1 MTSSNKI
8 IFNQYYYDLLLK
20 IRSIAKKHK
29 EHSKTAVK
37 VLDNLKE
44 NYKEFDKSADT
55 YLTFLKENCSEEFWK
70 SYLELEKEQ
79 GDEWLK
85 KEEIKSVCLFVNITI
100 GDISKLLRDN
110 FLCHHYIS
118 VFYIFKNDLEEEEA
132 SKILK
137 ILQSFDEEFELENES
152 FKKVISR
159 LNSIK
164 TENVKSNS
172 SFDNIEDLKDTT
184 IGKIAKE
191 IINDVDITKLK
202 ETITN
207 NDGNI
212 FKALASSDSG
222 LSELFTNVGS
232 KVTDKISSGEL
243 NQEAIM
249 KDAMKF
255 ASLLP
260 GMFGT
265 GGGAGGDDEDS
276 PGGGMGGFNMGDMM
290 KMMSAMSAMNGGMGG
305 MGGGGGRKSK
315 SAINKQGL
323 RNLAKRAELQKKLK
337 KSKE

>member
-1 MTSSNKI
+1 MTSSKI
-8 IFNQYYYDLLLK
+8 IFNQYYYDLLIK
-20 IRSIAKKHK
+20 IRTIAKKHK

-37 VLDNLKE
+37 VLETLKD
-44 NYKEFDKSADT
+44 NYKEFDKSSDSYIT
-55 YLTFLKENCSEEFWK
+55 YINENCNEDFWK
-70 SYLELEKEQ
+70 SYLDLEKEQ
-79 GDEWLK
+79 SDEWLK
-85 KEEIKSVCLFVNITI
+85 KDEIKSVCLFVNITI

-118 VFYIFKNDLEEEEA
+118 VIYIFKNDLTDEEA
-132 SKILK
+132 ANILK
-137 ILQSFDEEFELENES
+137 ILQTFDEDFELENENY
-152 FKKVISR
+152 KKIISR

-191 IINDVDITKLK
+191 IINDVDISKLK

-222 LSELFTNVGS
+222 LSELFTNVGT

-260 GMFGT
+260 GMFGGAS
-265 GGGAGGDDEDS
+265 GGGNDDS
-276 PGGGMGGFNMGDMM
+276 SGGGGMGGFNMGDMM
-290 KMMSAMSAMNGGMGG
+290 KMMSAMSAMNGGGG
-305 MGGGGGRKSK
+305 GGGGGRGGKSK
-315 SAINKQGL
+315 TAINKQGL
-323 RNLAKRAELQKKLK
+323 RNLAKRVELQKKLK
-337 KSKE
+337 KNKE

>member
-1 MTSSNKI
+1 MTSSKI
-8 IFNQYYYDLLLK
+8 IFNQYYYDLLIK
-20 IRSIAKKHK
+20 IRTIAKKHK

-37 VLDNLKE
+37 VLETLKD
-44 NYKEFDKSADT
+44 NYKEFDKSSDSYIT
-55 YLTFLKENCSEEFWK
+55 YINENCNEDFWK
-70 SYLELEKEQ
+70 SYLDLEKEQ
-79 GDEWLK
+79 SDEWLK
-85 KEEIKSVCLFVNITI
+85 KDEIKSVCLFVNITI

-118 VFYIFKNDLEEEEA
+118 VIYIFKNDLTDEEA
-132 SKILK
+132 ANILK
-137 ILQSFDEEFELENES
+137 ILQTFDEDFELENENY
-152 FKKVISR
+152 KKIISR

-191 IINDVDITKLK
+191 IINDVDISKLK

-222 LSELFTNVGS
+222 LSELFTNVGT

-260 GMFGT
+260 GMFGGAS
-265 GGGAGGDDEDS
+265 GGGNDDS
-276 PGGGMGGFNMGDMM
+276 SGGGMGGFNMGDMM
-290 KMMSAMSAMNGGMGG
+290 KMMSAMSAMNGGGG
-305 MGGGGGRKSK
+305 GGGGGRGGKSK
-315 SAINKQGL
+315 TAINKQGL
-323 RNLAKRAELQKKLK
+323 RNLAKRVELQKKLK
-337 KSKE
+337 KNKE

>member
-1 MTSSNKI
+1 MTSSKI
-8 IFNQYYYDLLLK
+8 IFNQYYYDLLIK
-20 IRSIAKKHK
+20 IRTIAKKHK

-37 VLDNLKE
+37 VLDTLKD
-44 NYKEFDKSADT
+44 NYKEFDKTADT
-55 YLTFLKENCSEEFWK
+55 YISFLNENCNEEFWK

-79 GDEWLK
+79 GDDWLK
-85 KEEIKSVCLFVNITI
+85 KEDVKSVQLFMNITI
-100 GDISKLLRDN
+100 SDISKLLRDN
-110 FLCHHYIS
+110 FLCHHYIT
-118 VFYIFKNDLEEEEA
+118 VFYIFKNDLTDEEA
-132 SKILK
+132 ANILK
-137 ILQSFDEEFELENES
+137 ILQTFDEDFELENENY
-152 FKKVISR
+152 KKIISR

-172 SFDNIEDLKDTT
+172 SFDNMEDLKDTT

-222 LSELFTNVGS
+222 LSELFTNVGA

-260 GMFGT
+260 GMFG
-265 GGGAGGDDEDS
+265 GRNDNDDDC
-276 PGGGMGGFNMGDMM
+276 GTGGFNMGDMM
-290 KMMSAMSAMNGGMGG
+290 KMMSAMSAMNGG
-305 MGGGGGRKSK
+305 GGGGGGKGKSK
-315 SAINKQGL
+315 TAINKQGL
-323 RNLAKRAELQKKLK
+323 RNLAKRVELQKKLK
-337 KSKE
+337 KNKE

>member
-1 MTSSNKI
+1 MTSSKI
-8 IFNQYYYDLLLK
+8 IFNQYYYDLLIK
-20 IRSIAKKHK
+20 IRTIAKKHK

-37 VLDNLKE
+37 VLETLKD
-44 NYKEFDKSADT
+44 NYKEFDKSSDSYIT
-55 YLTFLKENCSEEFWK
+55 YINENCNEDFWK
-70 SYLELEKEQ
+70 SYLDLEKEQ
-79 GDEWLK
+79 SDEWLK
-85 KEEIKSVCLFVNITI
+85 KDEIKSVCLFVNITI

-118 VFYIFKNDLEEEEA
+118 VIYIFKNDLTDEEA
-132 SKILK
+132 ANILK
-137 ILQSFDEEFELENES
+137 ILQTFDEDFELENENY
-152 FKKVISR
+152 KKIISR

-191 IINDVDITKLK
+191 IINDVDISKLK

-222 LSELFTNVGS
+222 LSELFTNVGT

-260 GMFGT
+260 GMFGGAS
-265 GGGAGGDDEDS
+265 GGGNDDS
-276 PGGGMGGFNMGDMM
+276 SGGGGMGGFNMGDMM
-290 KMMSAMSAMNGGMGG
+290 KMMSAMSAMNGGGG
-305 MGGGGGRKSK
+305 GGGGGRGGKSNT
-315 SAINKQGL
+315 AINKQGL
-323 RNLAKRAELQKKLK
+323 RNLAKRVELQKKLK
-337 KSKE
+337 KNKE